1 MGGQAGRTGVVAA
14 AVVPQ
19 HAFGDGSG
27 PAPMAPLDNGA
38 VPETTDQS
46 DRKAAADPVRT
57 LELLWGPQDRPSRSG
72 LTARA
77 IAAAAIELAGTGGL
91 DAVSMRSV
99 ADQLGAA
106 TMSLYTH
113 VPGKPALVEL
123 MIDTVTGEAYADL
136 DEPARQPDWR
146 AALRVIAHRNWQ
158 LYARH
163 PWLLQVPQGRPVL
176 GPNISRKYEAEL
188 RPLDGIGLTDP
199 EMDGVLTA
207 VLMHV
212 QGLARWHAALT
223 ADRAGSGTDDEQWW
237 KAIEPALAAVMDASA
252 FPVSGRVGRA
262 VGEQLN
268 SAGDPVASFDFGLA
282 LILDG
287 VERLLDR

>member
-1 MGGQAGRTGVVAA
+1 M
-14 AVVPQ
+14 
-19 HAFGDGSG
+19 
-27 PAPMAPLDNGA
+27 
-38 VPETTDQS
+38 PETTEQP
-46 DRKAAADPVRT
+46 DRTDKKAAVADPVRT

-77 IAAAAIELAGTGGL
+77 IAAAAIELAGTGGI

-99 ADQLGAA
+99 ADRLDAA

-123 MIDTVTGEAYADL
+123 MIDTVNGEVYADP
-136 DEPARQPDWR
+136 DEPARQSHWR
-146 AALRVIAHRNWQ
+146 SALRFIARRNWE

-163 PWLLQVPQGRPVL
+163 PWLLQIPQGRPVL
-176 GPNISRKYEAEL
+176 GPNINRKYEAEL
-188 RPLDGIGLTDP
+188 RPLDGIGLTDA
-199 EMDGVLTA
+199 EMDGVLTT
-207 VLMHV
+207 VLVHV
-212 QGLARWHAALT
+212 QGMARWQAALT
-223 ADRAGSGTDDEQWW
+223 ADRSGSGEDDEQWW
-237 KAIEPALAAVMDASA
+237 RAIEPALAAVMDPAA

-268 SAGDPVASFDFGLA
+268 SVGDPAGSLDFGLDR
-282 LILDG
+282 ILDG